1 MLLTCFPQLAQDIIK
16 EIPARG
22 TRRII
27 GFPGPLNF
35 KGKILEQLTRSKVT
49 MYTHLINFVHLKK
62 TFARVESKS
71 LLSDFSKNFR
81 EEVKKIATIFQVFD
95 CNR

>member
-1 MLLTCFPQLAQDIIK
+1 MQDIVK

-49 MYTHLINFVHLKK
+49 MYTHLKNFVHLKK
-62 TFARVESKS
+62 GV
-71 LLSDFSKNFR
+71 LLDFSENFR
-81 EEVKKIATIFQVFD
+81 KEVKRIATILQIFD